1 MMLFVFV
8 RGCEQSSLYWSSGVT
23 LRTSQT
29 GKETEKEK
37 QIDINYWLEWPAIS
51 FGFFFF

>member
-1 MMLFVFV
+1 MDNLSFI
-8 RGCEQSSLYWSSGVT
+8 EAGVT

-37 QIDINYWLEWPAIS
+37 QIDINY
-51 FGFFFF
+51 